1 MTPEQPAVLE
11 LAMIEYSPSYMAFA
25 DSLLKSNKE
34 LINEWA
40 RDDRNPEL
48 KESCK
53 MLMDAAGVGQK

>member
-1 MTPEQPAVLE
+1 
-11 LAMIEYSPSYMAFA
+11 MIEYSPSYMAFA